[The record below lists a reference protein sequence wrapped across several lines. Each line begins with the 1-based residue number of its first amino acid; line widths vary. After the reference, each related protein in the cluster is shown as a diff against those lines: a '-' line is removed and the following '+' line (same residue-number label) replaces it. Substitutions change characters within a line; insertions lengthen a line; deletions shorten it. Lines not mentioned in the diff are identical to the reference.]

1 MGDKIITTLPIKPQ
15 EKIKIGLCI
24 APLLSEVLRNSMD
37 AKNIFS
43 VNLLNTYDYKDN
55 VLKNYLN
62 KIKSL
67 GINYDEL
74 YIDKDN
80 SDKLIK
86 CIQEMIKRNVIVE
99 KETPILR
106 CKCCRIETPIESI
119 REYDDKALY
128 YEKDGKLFCKI
139 CNEEAKLSIEKALFL
154 HLDKDTDTSIK
165 IFPEYLK
172 NACEN
177 FDKQYK
183 GKDYLITKKRN
194 TGYSINYNGTNYNID
209 IDALWMNYINCF
221 NSQEQVIIASNHQ
234 LFEMYLMNYINKM
247 YNNKDL
253 HFIATPYLVSK
264 NKKLDEQFEKMRPLE
279 VKLNLLFSLKW
290 KTPDSTFNE
299 NAEKYLKS
307 LDDEELEKLYYQIQ
321 SKTDKED
328 TKLQIKDV
336 LLNNINF
343 QKALKKANA
352 LKKLQRTQGQLEK
365 RLQDGKDL
373 EHKIDTIRGEE
384 IEKE

>member
-1 MGDKIITTLPIKPQ
+1 
-15 EKIKIGLCI
+15 
-24 APLLSEVLRNSMD
+24 
-37 AKNIFS
+37 
-43 VNLLNTYDYKDN
+43 
-55 VLKNYLN
+55 
-62 KIKSL
+62 
-67 GINYDEL
+67 
-74 YIDKDN
+74 
-80 SDKLIK
+80 
-86 CIQEMIKRNVIVE
+86 
-99 KETPILR
+99 
-106 CKCCRIETPIESI
+106 
-119 REYDDKALY
+119 
-128 YEKDGKLFCKI
+128 
-139 CNEEAKLSIEKALFL
+139 
-154 HLDKDTDTSIK
+154 
-165 IFPEYLK
+165 
-172 NACEN
+172 
-177 FDKQYK
+177 
-183 GKDYLITKKRN
+183 
-194 TGYSINYNGTNYNID
+194 
-209 IDALWMNYINCF
+209 
-221 NSQEQVIIASNHQ
+221 
-234 LFEMYLMNYINKM
+234 M

>member
-1 MGDKIITTLPIKPQ
+1 M
-15 EKIKIGLCI
+15 
-24 APLLSEVLRNSMD
+24 
-37 AKNIFS
+37 
-43 VNLLNTYDYKDN
+43 
-55 VLKNYLN
+55 
-62 KIKSL
+62 
-67 GINYDEL
+67 
-74 YIDKDN
+74 
-80 SDKLIK
+80 
-86 CIQEMIKRNVIVE
+86 
-99 KETPILR
+99 
-106 CKCCRIETPIESI
+106 
-119 REYDDKALY
+119 
-128 YEKDGKLFCKI
+128 
-139 CNEEAKLSIEKALFL
+139 
-154 HLDKDTDTSIK
+154 DKDTDTSIK